1 MRSFREFSCLALLFL
16 CACSGGG
23 GSYDGPVGQVSGVVN
38 LGDAPLT
45 ESASV
50 TFMSKEGHVASATL
64 SGSGEYKMKFNGS
77 NSIPVG
83 TYRVAVIPNLPAEPT
98 TKQDPASFF
107 NKDGSTKVVKTVSSK
122 IPEKYRQPGSSGVDI
137 VVKEGSQTLKIDL
150 DLK

>member
-1 MRSFREFSCLALLFL
+1 MRSSLGFSCVAFLFL
-16 CACSGGG
+16 SSCSGGG
-23 GSYDGPVGQVSGVVN
+23 GNYNGSVGQVSGIVS

-45 ESASV
+45 ESASI

-77 NSIPVG
+77 NDIPVG
-83 TYRVAVIPNLPAEPT
+83 TFRVAVIPNLPVEPT
-98 TKQDPASFF
+98 NQDPANFF
-107 NKDGSTKVVKTVSSK
+107 NQDGSTKIVKTANSK

-137 VVKEGSQTLKIDL
+137 IVEEGKQTRNIDL

>member
-1 MRSFREFSCLALLFL
+1 MALLFL
-16 CACSGGG
+16 SACGGG
-23 GSYDGPVGQVSGVVN
+23 GGNYEGPVGQVSGVVS

-45 ESASV
+45 ESASI

-77 NSIPVG
+77 NDIPVG
-83 TYRVAVIPNLPAEPT
+83 TFRVAVIPNLPAEPAR
-98 TKQDPASFF
+98 QDPASFF

-122 IPEKYRQPGSSGVDI
+122 IPEKYRQPGSSGIDI
-137 VVKEGSQTLKIDL
+137 VVKEGKQTLKIDL